1 MFKMMVLESV
11 CADGVENRV
20 SSVEANGTADMGELV
35 VPVRRSSA
43 RVKKLIDEKGK
54 KSLADHSDSD
64 LKKPIKKRVNLKR
77 KLDVGAGS
85 SEAKKVELELE
96 VEREREPEVVLNNA
110 SAGANLR
117 SELIHRLPHMRND
130 DSGDCGDNVENGT
143 ESGVVAENGV
153 EKSDF
158 AVAKDTLRKFNKYY
172 LHFIQVNLSLCF
184 FIPK

>member
-54 KSLADHSDSD
+54 KSLADYSDSD

-85 SEAKKVELELE
+85 SEAKKVE
-96 VEREREPEVVLNNA
+96 VEREPEVVLNNV

-130 DSGDCGDNVENGT
+130 DSGDNVENGT